1 MSSRSALLGAVVA
14 LFFSCTSCQGCTPA
28 PAPIDAAPPPPMPID
43 QASAI
48 YVELVEAGCLAP
60 DDSGDG
66 VTSIYEQHQSDAQP
80 LWLGCLYMG
89 GSVQSCKVPC
99 AGD

>member
-1 MSSRSALLGAVVA
+1 MSSRSALLGAIVA
-14 LFFSCTSCQGCTPA
+14 LLFGCTDCQSCVPA
-28 PAPIDAAPPPPMPID
+28 PNMPTV
-43 QASAI
+43 I
-48 YVELVEAGCLAP
+48 YGELVEAGCLAP